1 MSNEEMQNGLE
12 EYEQEIFCLTDEE
25 GNEIELENIDSVSYE
40 EKEYLIMLSH
50 EQDPPEIVI
59 LEVVPQQDGLE
70 QYVTVDNEETL
81 NKVFDI
87 FRERYPDLEIED

>member
-59 LEVVPQQDGLE
+59 LEVVPQQNGLE
-70 QYVTVDNEETL
+70 QYITVDNEETL